1 MSKIREFLDRVIL
14 LFYKFTGVG
23 VGMQPAGVAK
33 GGGNS
38 SWRKDN
44 QVNGDDN
51 DGDCHQG

>member
-38 SWRKDN
+38 SWGKDDECA
-44 QVNGDDN
+44 G
-51 DGDCHQG
+51 

>member
-1 MSKIREFLDRVIL
+1 MSIIREFLDRVIL

-38 SWRKDN
+38 SWRKDK